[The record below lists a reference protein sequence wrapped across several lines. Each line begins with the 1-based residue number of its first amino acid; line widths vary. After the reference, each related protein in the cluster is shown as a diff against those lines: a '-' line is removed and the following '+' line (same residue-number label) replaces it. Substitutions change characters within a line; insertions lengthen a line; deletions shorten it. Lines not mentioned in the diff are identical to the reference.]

1 VSDAEA
7 TAGRRSEPIFES
19 ILDVNSR
26 ALSRSDVIVLAGS
39 AVGVAAAGV
48 TRYTGAPAVLAFVV
62 AGLAVALLASVVGR
76 SVEQLGD
83 RFGAGA
89 TGVLQSA
96 LGNLPE
102 LFIGFFALQAGLV
115 AVVQAAIIGSI
126 LSNILLVLGLAF
138 VVGGLRN
145 GVQRFSSDRART
157 STVLMVLA
165 TAALVMPSLA
175 DYVHAPAAPHERT
188 LSLIVSVV
196 LLGVFI
202 LSLPSALKRTPA
214 VDGPTPARGGA
225 RPAEAGSGAA
235 VADAAADTSES
246 ATASSEAAAH
256 GGETRW
262 PLWLAVLLLVL
273 ASIAAALV
281 SDWFVHALE
290 PAIDALGISQAF
302 AGLVIVAIAGNAIEN
317 VVGIQLAY
325 RNQADFAMSVIIQSP
340 LQIALVLAPALVLL
354 SLLTATTLTLVFAP
368 MLVVA
373 VAVTVIAVAFIVFD
387 GESTWLEGATL
398 IALYAII
405 ATAFWWG

>member
-1 VSDAEA
+1 MNSR
-7 TAGRRSEPIFES
+7 TLRRSDI
-19 ILDVNSR
+19 V
-26 ALSRSDVIVLAGS
+26 VLAGS
-39 AVGVAAAGV
+39 AAAIAAAGV
-48 TRYTGAPAVLAFVV
+48 TRYTDVPAVLAFVV

-83 RFGAGA
+83 RFGPGA

-102 LFIGFFALQAGLV
+102 LFIGFFALKAGLV

-138 VVGGLRN
+138 VVGGLKH
-145 GVQRFSSDRART
+145 GPQRFDSDRART

-165 TAALVMPSLA
+165 TAALVLPSLA
-175 DYVHAPAAPHERT
+175 SYVHTPAAAHEKT
-188 LSLIVSVV
+188 LSLIVSII
-196 LLGVFI
+196 LLAVFL
-202 LSLPSALKRTPA
+202 LSLPAALKRTRPSPA
-214 VDGPTPARGGA
+214 GEKAPAGEEA
-225 RPAEAGSGAA
+225 PAEEQA
-235 VADAAADTSES
+235 
-246 ATASSEAAAH
+246 
-256 GGETRW
+256 RW
-262 PLWLAVLLLVL
+262 PLWLAVTLLTV
-273 ASIAAALV
+273 ASVAAALV
-281 SDWFVHALE
+281 SDWFVNALE

-317 VVGIQLAY
+317 VVGIQLAF
-325 RNQADFAMSVIIQSP
+325 RNKADFAMAVIIQSP
-340 LQIALVLAPALVLL
+340 LQVALVLAPALVLL

-373 VAVTVIAVAFIVFD
+373 VCITVVAVAFIVFD
-387 GESTWLEGATL
+387 GESTWLEGSTL